1 VVLLLPNPEASLAA
15 ARGIDLLSDARDSL
29 FITLLAFVPAAIGAV
44 FLDASPVVVFF
55 LSAAAIVPLARF
67 IGESTEELASRT
79 NPVVGGVLNATFG
92 NAAELI
98 IGVFAL
104 KAGLI
109 EVVKASITGSI
120 IGNLLFVLGLAM
132 FWGGISRERQSFN
145 KTGILA
151 QSSTLFLA
159 TIALIVPAIF
169 FQTAGG
175 SGPPA
180 VAGLSILVSLV
191 LVCMYGASL
200 FFSLHTH
207 KHLYLEEVG
216 KFEPRWSTARAV
228 ATLLIATLAV
238 AGMSDLLVKSI
249 EPLAA
254 TLGWSQLFIGV
265 IFVAIVGNAAEHF
278 SAVLVARKDRMDL
291 ALQIAIG
298 SATQI
303 VLVVAPVLVI
313 LGAPL
318 GQPMNLIF
326 DTFELVAMVLAVFI
340 VNFVVQD
347 GESNWLEGL
356 QLLAA
361 YAIMAIAFY
370 LHP

>member
-1 VVLLLPNPEASLAA
+1 LA
-15 ARGIDLLSDARDSL
+15 
-29 FITLLAFVPAAIGAV
+29 TK
-44 FLDASPVVVFF
+44 
-55 LSAAAIVPLARF
+55 
-67 IGESTEELASRT
+67 TT
-79 NPVVGGVLNATFG
+79 PVVGGLLTATFG
-92 NAAELI
+92 NATELI

-132 FWGGISRERQSFN
+132 FWGGLSRERQTFN

-169 FQTAGG
+169 FQTA
-175 SGPPA
+175 SGTG
-180 VAGLSILVSLV
+180 VSTIQGLSILVSLV
-191 LVCMYGASL
+191 LICMYGANL
-200 FFSLHTH
+200 FFSLYTH
-207 KHLYLEEVG
+207 KHLYLEEAR
-216 KFEPRWSTARAV
+216 KFEPRWSTGRAV
-228 ATLLIATLAV
+228 VTLIAATLAV
-238 AGMSDLLVKSI
+238 AWVSDILVGSVQ
-249 EPLAA
+249 PLVAR
-254 TLGWSQLFIGV
+254 LGWSQLFVGV
-265 IFVAIVGNAAEHF
+265 IFVAVIGNAAEHF

-291 ALQIAIG
+291 ALQISIG

-303 VLVVAPVLVI
+303 VLVVAPVLVL

-318 GQPMNLIF
+318 GQPMNLVF
-326 DTFELVAMVLAVFI
+326 NTFELVAMVLAVLI

>member
-1 VVLLLPNPEASLAA
+1 LPYAWDN
-15 ARGIDLLSDARDSL
+15 L
-29 FITLLAFVPAAIGAV
+29 FIVLLAFVPAAIGAEY
-44 FLDASPVVVFF
+44 LSLSPVAVFF
-55 LSAAAIVPLARF
+55 LSAIAIVPLSRF
-67 IGESTEELASRT
+67 IGQSTEELAT
-79 NPVVGGVLNATFG
+79 TTTPVIGGLLNATFG

-120 IGNLLFVLGLAM
+120 IGNLLLVLGFAM
-132 FWGGISRERQSFN
+132 FLGGWSRDKQTFN

-169 FQTAGG
+169 FQTAEA
-175 SGPPA
+175 SGPSA
-180 VAGLSILVSLV
+180 VEGLSILVSLV
-191 LVCMYGASL
+191 LIVMYGASL
-200 FFSLHTH
+200 LFSLHTH
-207 KHLYLEEVG
+207 RHLYLEKVG
-216 KFEPRWSTARAV
+216 RLEPRWSTWRAV

-238 AGMSDLLVKSI
+238 GWVSDILVDSI
-249 EPLAA
+249 TPLAA
-254 TLGWSQLFIGV
+254 SLGWSQLFIGV

-278 SAVLVARKDRMDL
+278 SAVLVARKGRMDL
-291 ALQIAIG
+291 ALQISIG

-303 VLVVAPVLVI
+303 VLVAAPVLVLLAI
-313 LGAPL
+313 PL

-326 DTFELVAMVLAVFI
+326 ETFELVAMVLAVLI

-361 YAIMAIAFY
+361 YALMAIAVY

>member
-1 VVLLLPNPEASLAA
+1 LRYATD
-15 ARGIDLLSDARDSL
+15 IL
-29 FITLLAFVPAAIGAV
+29 FFALLAFVPIAIGAALAGV
-44 FLDASPVVVFF
+44 SPVAVFF
-55 LSAAAIVPLARF
+55 LSALAIVPLARL
-67 IGESTEELASRT
+67 IGQSTEELATRT
-79 NPVVGGVLNATFG
+79 TPVIGGLLNATFG
-92 NAAELI
+92 NATELI

-132 FWGGISRERQSFN
+132 FAGGLSREKQTFN
-145 KTGILA
+145 RTGILA
-151 QSSTLFLA
+151 QSSSLLLA
-159 TIALIVPAIF
+159 TIALVVPAIF

-175 SGPPA
+175 AGAPA
-180 VAGLSILVSLV
+180 VAGLSVLVSLV
-191 LVCMYGASL
+191 LIGMYGASL
-200 FFSLHTH
+200 LFSLYTH
-207 KHLYLEEVG
+207 RHLYLEEVG
-216 KFEPRWSTARAV
+216 RFESRWSTARAV
-228 ATLLIATLAV
+228 VTLLAATLAV
-238 AGMSDLLVKSI
+238 AWVSDILVGAI
-249 EPLAA
+249 EPLAVK
-254 TLGWSQLFIGV
+254 LGWSQLFVGA
-265 IFVAIVGNAAEHF
+265 IFVAIVGNAAEHL

-291 ALQIAIG
+291 ALQISIG

-303 VLVVAPVLVI
+303 VLVVAPVLVM

-318 GQPMNLIF
+318 GQPMDLIF
-326 DTFELVAMVLAVFI
+326 NTFELVAMVLAVLI

>member
-1 VVLLLPNPEASLAA
+1 MRYATDN
-15 ARGIDLLSDARDSL
+15 L
-29 FITLLAFVPAAIGAV
+29 FFALLAFVPIAIGAAFAGV
-44 FLDASPVVVFF
+44 SPVTVFF
-55 LSAAAIVPLARF
+55 LSALAIVPLARL
-67 IGESTEELASRT
+67 IGQSTEELATRT
-79 NPVVGGVLNATFG
+79 TPVVGGLLNATFG
-92 NAAELI
+92 NATELI
-98 IGVFAL
+98 IGIFAL

-120 IGNLLFVLGLAM
+120 IGNLLFVLGFAM
-132 FWGGISRERQSFN
+132 FAGGLSREKQTFN

-151 QSSTLFLA
+151 QSSTLLLA

-175 SGPPA
+175 TGAAA
-180 VAGLSILVSLV
+180 VAGLSLLVSLV
-191 LVCMYGASL
+191 LIGMYGASL
-200 FFSLHTH
+200 LFSLYTH
-207 KHLYLEEVG
+207 RHLYLEEVG
-216 KFEPRWSTARAV
+216 RFESRWSTARAV
-228 ATLLIATLAV
+228 VTLLAATLAV
-238 AGMSDLLVKSI
+238 AWVSDILVGAI

-254 TLGWSQLFIGV
+254 KLGWSQLFVGA
-265 IFVAIVGNAAEHF
+265 IFIAIVGNAAEHL
-278 SAVLVARKDRMDL
+278 SAVLVARKNRMDL
-291 ALQIAIG
+291 ALQISIG

-303 VLVVAPVLVI
+303 VLVVAPVLVM

-318 GQPMNLIF
+318 GQPMDLIF
-326 DTFELVAMVLAVFI
+326 NTFELVAMVLAVLI